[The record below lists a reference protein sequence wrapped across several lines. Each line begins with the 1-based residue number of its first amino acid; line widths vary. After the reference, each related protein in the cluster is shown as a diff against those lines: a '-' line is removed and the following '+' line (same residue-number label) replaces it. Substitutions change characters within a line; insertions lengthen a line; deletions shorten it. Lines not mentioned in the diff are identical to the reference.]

1 LHTASEE
8 LHEKVAK
15 AEQTAQS
22 EVDKAYAPVHSAT
35 AGIKTPL
42 APLKAVVDVA
52 KSQADPTSSPIFKSI
67 INEGDSVSSTDGV
80 LIVDGQ
86 YRPVFSG
93 GKQIL
98 FSDPNFAEAYES
110 QYKEPPPL
118 VGGETDFPRLQRWY
132 TYINSKIYGGGRLEY
147 GTYNALKMTRDAI
160 ADSMRSITDASGD
173 VVDPNDPSKKVSVTS
188 LWDKARKLHTEKME
202 AFSDSPNEPQTNAS
216 KLLSEKTPQ
225 LSKEK
230 AQEKRLKMIA
240 QVGNDPTII
249 DIATK
254 IDDID
259 NRLKKTRNEEQLR
272 KRLPKPIPP
281 PSLDH
286 PDDTYRLK
294 PEPEP
299 FTGKPV
305 ERDEP
310 TGPRKH
316 DPEGKTLWA
325 EDALKD
331 KNEPVDYSEKKA
343 ERLKAFQKMTKE
355 YGLRRAIYASFTS
368 IPAAIV
374 TALLG
379 HPKVAALEA
388 GVGPAVL
395 LGSQVLANLMDKPEV
410 AAWVE
415 KVTPKDVAEFDKL
428 PPEQKALFTQ
438 DMRDLADAAAKKG
451 KPVSPALTRFLGKP
465 VVKWGTR
472 AAGAYAGVANANRP
486 SLEEMKKKAA
496 DLLDQM
502 YKSGLSPKPPDA
514 TPAPQPAAQPAYT
527 HTYDPDTGQIVAVQ

>member
-1 LHTASEE
+1 
-8 LHEKVAK
+8 
-15 AEQTAQS
+15 
-22 EVDKAYAPVHSAT
+22 
-35 AGIKTPL
+35 
-42 APLKAVVDVA
+42 
-52 KSQADPTSSPIFKSI
+52 
-67 INEGDSVSSTDGV
+67 
-80 LIVDGQ
+80 
-86 YRPVFSG
+86 
-93 GKQIL
+93 
-98 FSDPNFAEAYES
+98 
-110 QYKEPPPL
+110 
-118 VGGETDFPRLQRWY
+118 
-132 TYINSKIYGGGRLEY
+132 LEY

-502 YKSGLSPKPPDA
+502 YKSGLSPKPP
-514 TPAPQPAAQPAYT
+514 TGGAQ
-527 HTYDPDTGQIVAVQ
+527 